1 MGGGSR
7 RPQSSPRTPSHGV
20 SRSLPTSSPC
30 QEWIYRRPNKTTA
43 HPQSHPFA
51 IVSTPSQGRCR
62 HSMDHDKQT
71 AHSQLTTT
79 ASSAESDAIPF
90 WSTLLRSRSHSE
102 RFNASLKAK
111 PSRAQLVISRPF
123 TPLPTIS
130 SSPVETTFISTMG
143 NHSHLRTPSMT
154 STASTA
160 STSNTSRLCTPTIP
174 TLSYNPKRH
183 QQKETNQLSLSSSQG
198 RCARSGLDYTPLS
211 SSCPPCKSILTRS
224 SSLSTR
230 GSHTTSA
237 TSGCSLSKS
246 VKFVDIP
253 TVHYPNADHLDFDDM
268 SKISANYQTNET
280 QMGIDVEGMDLG
292 YDSHIHEPE
301 TKVEDMEAE
310 RDALSSVPTL
320 DRECERAAALK
331 RVTSLK
337 HRPPSSENKSNCPL
351 SEPNPRPAISGPYAL
366 GTAHPSSTGDRA
378 SPAPSIPPPR
388 RTKDSPLP
396 PLPVSSQVKN
406 RLRSAS
412 SMESVKSTLSTGAR
426 SILGLGGLKN
436 TTRAWFGRSFGPGI
450 KINFGIGWSL
460 T

>member
-1 MGGGSR
+1 
-7 RPQSSPRTPSHGV
+7 
-20 SRSLPTSSPC
+20 
-30 QEWIYRRPNKTTA
+30 
-43 HPQSHPFA
+43 
-51 IVSTPSQGRCR
+51 
-62 HSMDHDKQT
+62 MDHDKQI

-102 RFNASLKAK
+102 RFNPSLKAK

-130 SSPVETTFISTMG
+130 SSPVEATFISTTVK
-143 NHSHLRTPSMT
+143 HSHLRTPSMT

-160 STSNTSRLCTPTIP
+160 STSSTSRLCTPTIS

-211 SSCPPCKSILTRS
+211 SSCPPCKSILARS

-237 TSGCSLSKS
+237 ASGCSLSKS

-253 TVHYPNADHLDFDDM
+253 TVHYPIADFDEL
-268 SKISANYQTNET
+268 SKIGAQTNET

-292 YDSHIHEPE
+292 YDSHIHGPE

-310 RDALSSVPTL
+310 RDALCDVPAF
-320 DRECERAAALK
+320 DRERERAAALK
-331 RVTSLK
+331 RVPSLK
-337 HRPPSSENKSNCPL
+337 HKPPSSESKSNCGL
-351 SEPNPRPAISGPYAL
+351 SEPRPAISGPYAL
-366 GTAHPSSTGDRA
+366 GTAHASSTGDRA
-378 SPAPSIPPPR
+378 SPAPIIPPPR

-426 SILGLGGLKN
+426 SILGLSSLKIN

>member
-1 MGGGSR
+1 MGGSR

-30 QEWIYRRPNKTTA
+30 QEWIYRRPNKTTG
-43 HPQSHPFA
+43 HLQSHPFTV
-51 IVSTPSQGRCR
+51 VSTPSRGRCR

-79 ASSAESDAIPF
+79 ASSAEPDAIPF

-102 RFNASLKAK
+102 RFNPSLKAK

-123 TPLPTIS
+123 APLPTIS
-130 SSPVETTFISTMG
+130 SSPVEPTFISTTG
-143 NHSHLRTPSMT
+143 KHSHLRTPSMT

-160 STSNTSRLCTPTIP
+160 STSSTSRLCTPTIP

-211 SSCPPCKSILTRS
+211 SSCPPCKSILARS

-237 TSGCSLSKS
+237 ASGCSLSKS

-253 TVHYPNADHLDFDDM
+253 TVHYPNADHLDFDDP
-268 SKISANYQTNET
+268 SKIGANQTNET

-292 YDSHIHEPE
+292 YESHIDGPE
-301 TKVEDMEAE
+301 TKAEDMEAA
-310 RDALSSVPTL
+310 RDALCNVPTL
-320 DRECERAAALK
+320 DREHERAAALK
-331 RVTSLK
+331 RVSSIK
-337 HRPPSSENKSNCPL
+337 HRPPSSENRSNCGL

-366 GTAHPSSTGDRA
+366 GTHASPTDDRA
-378 SPAPSIPPPR
+378 SPAPIIPPTR

-436 TTRAWFGRSFGPGI
+436 STRAWFGRSFGPGI